1 MPRSTASQ
9 SAENGTPGGSLL
21 RDTLRMVTRQVARRP
36 KVTLFIVLLLSSAC
50 IGGTIC
56 FIDFKT
62 ERSDLIDPDA
72 AFHQRWKAYTED
84 FGEAADIVVV
94 VESESPSLV
103 KQALDDLGTQMR
115 REPDLFS
122 NVFFRFEPGKLRGKG
137 LQYLSP
143 DQLEQGLGRL
153 EEYSPI
159 LQGRW
164 DLIQLESLFS
174 RLRYQLE
181 SRRRQAAPAGEME
194 PLLEHAELL
203 STSMLEFLETPSKFS
218 SPWPQFLPVDQS
230 LQNQGGQAVYLLN
243 NNGTMGFIKVK
254 PHGTAVDFSGST
266 GSIDRLREMVATVME
281 EYPGTK
287 IGLTGIP
294 VLESDEMRRS
304 QTDMLLASGLSFA
317 GVGLLLFLGF
327 RGFRHPMLAMIMLA
341 IAMAWAFGY
350 TTLAVGHLNI
360 LSVSFA
366 VILIGLGID
375 FAIHYLARY
384 LELRHEGRM
393 LRPAL
398 LETSGSVGTGILT
411 AAITTALAFF
421 CATFTDFL
429 GIAELG
435 IIAGGGIL
443 LCAVAT
449 FTVLPA
455 LIALSDRNVE
465 PRKLPT
471 PFQLTWLRAGTSRFP
486 LVVVLLS
493 VVVIGGFASRIAAF
507 EDGRLVWKLRY
518 DYNLLNLQADGIESV
533 DIQRRIFNEAN
544 DSLLY
549 AVSVASSP
557 EEARQLRHR
566 FEALPTVHHVEELAS
581 HLPGTASRETRL
593 MVQAFQARLARL
605 PDRPPQV
612 SNVNPSNVGRALEQL
627 FITVRDSPLPA
638 ADRVASRV
646 DQFLDRF
653 ERLTVNQQ
661 IAFLS
666 DFQYRTSFALLQ
678 QFRTLA
684 HSADPEPVALADL
697 PGELTSR
704 FVSQGKWLLQIYP
717 SEPIWDVEPL
727 TRFVSDVRSI
737 DPEVTGTPLQNYEA
751 SRQILFSYRTAAIY
765 ALAVITLV
773 LLVDF
778 LDGHHKLLVLGPP
791 LLIVVFIA
799 MMLQTRRIEIQPAW
813 LLLIYLGISIGT
825 SAVLDVR
832 NLRDALLAILPSMVG
847 ALLMAGIL
855 AVLQVDLNPANLIV
869 LPLVLGIGVD
879 DGVHVVHDY
888 RLQEAGMYRTSSST
902 MNAIVLTSFTSM
914 IGFGSM
920 MVAAHR
926 GLYSVGLVLVVGV
939 GSCLVVSLV
948 LMPALLTLI
957 SRREGQPDIAGSTV
971 EADDD
976 SSSSGDDRRKIRTQ
990 QRRAA

>member
-1 MPRSTASQ
+1 MPRFPAEQSTGEAS
-9 SAENGTPGGSLL
+9 GGSLL
-21 RDTLRMVTRQVARRP
+21 RDTLRGVTRHVARRP
-36 KVTLFIVLLLSSAC
+36 KITVFLVLLAASAC

-56 FIDFKT
+56 FIDFRT
-62 ERSDLIDPDA
+62 SRSDLIDPQA
-72 AFHQRWKAYTED
+72 SFHQRWKSYTEE
-84 FGEAADIVVV
+84 FGEASDIVVV

-103 KQALDDLGTQMR
+103 KQALEDLGSGMR
-115 REPDLFS
+115 REPELFS
-122 NVFFRFEPGKLRGKG
+122 SVFFRFEPGRLQGKG

-143 DQLEQGLGRL
+143 EQLEDGLERL

-159 LQGRW
+159 LRGQWELLR
-164 DLIQLESLFS
+164 LESLFS

-181 SRRRQAAPAGEME
+181 SRKQQAAPAGELA
-194 PLLEHAELL
+194 PLLQHADLL
-203 STSMLEFLETPSKFS
+203 SSSMLSYLDDPKNFQ
-218 SPWPQFLPVDQS
+218 SPWPAFLPIDQ
-230 LQNQGGQAVYLLN
+230 QRQTAAGKPIYLLN
-243 NNGTMGFIKVK
+243 NSGTMGFIKVK
-254 PHGTAVDFSGST
+254 PSSTDDDFSGGSR
-266 GSIDRLREMVATVME
+266 SIDRLREMAAEVSAN
-281 EYPGTK
+281 YPGTN

-304 QTDMLLASGLSFA
+304 QSDMMLASGLSFA

-327 RGFRHPMLAMIMLA
+327 RGFRHPLLAMIMLA

-350 TTLAVGHLNI
+350 TTLAIGHLNI

-398 LETSGSVGTGILT
+398 LETSSTVGSGILT
-411 AAITTALAFF
+411 ASITTALAFF

-449 FTVLPA
+449 FVALPA
-455 LIALSDRNVE
+455 LIALSDRHVE

-471 PFQLTWLRAGTSRFP
+471 PFQLSWLGTLTSRFP
-486 LVVVLLS
+486 LIVVLLML
-493 VVVIGGFASRIAAF
+493 VLIGGFAWRVGGV
-507 EDGRLVWKLRY
+507 EDGRFVWRLKY
-518 DYNLLNLQADGIESV
+518 DYNLLNLQAEGIESV
-533 DIQRRIFNEAN
+533 DIQQRIFREAN

-549 AVSVASSP
+549 AVSIADSP
-557 EEARQLRHR
+557 EEARRLRHR

-581 HLPGTASRETRL
+581 HLPGTASRKTRL

-605 PDRPPQV
+605 PQNPPRMNGI
-612 SNVNPSNVGRALEQL
+612 SPARVGQAMEKLY
-627 FITVRDSPLPA
+627 IAVRDNPLPEARAVA
-638 ADRVASRV
+638 ARV
-646 DQFLDRF
+646 DRFLDRF
-653 ERLTVNQQ
+653 EQLSVGQQ
-661 IAFLS
+661 TGFLS
-666 DFQYRTSFALLQ
+666 DFQYRTSVDLLR
-678 QFRTLA
+678 QFHGLA
-684 HSADPEPVALADL
+684 HSANPEPVALNDL
-697 PGELTSR
+697 PEELTSR
-704 FVSQGKWLLQIYP
+704 FVSGDKWLLQIHP
-717 SEPIWDVEPL
+717 AEPIWDVEPL
-727 TRFVSDVRSI
+727 TQFVTDVRSV
-737 DPEVTGTPLQNYEA
+737 DPEVTGTPLQNFEA
-751 SRQILFSYRTAAIY
+751 SRQILASYRTAALY

-799 MMLQTRRIEIQPAW
+799 MMLQTRRIEVAPVW
-813 LLLIYLGISIGT
+813 LLMIYLGIAMGT
-825 SAVLDVR
+825 AAVLDMR
-832 NLRDALLAILPSMVG
+832 NLRDAILAILPSVAG
-847 ALLMAGIL
+847 AVLMAGIL
-855 AVLQVDLNPANLIV
+855 AVLHVDLNPANLIV

-879 DGVHVVHDY
+879 DGVHVVHDF
-888 RLQEAGMYRTSSST
+888 RMQPPGRYRTSAST

-920 MVAAHR
+920 LVASHR
-926 GLYSVGLVLVVGV
+926 GLQSVGLVLVAGV

-948 LMPALLTLI
+948 LLPSMLSLL
-957 SRREGQPDIAGSTV
+957 SRRDVEHAADSHDE
-971 EADDD
+971 EADEG
-976 SSSSGDDRRKIRTQ
+976 SRSSGNLAQNERGAR
-990 QRRAA
+990 RRAA

>member
-143 DQLEQGLGRL
+143 DQLEEGLGRL

-243 NNGTMGFIKVK
+243 NSGTMGFIKVK

-266 GSIDRLREMVATVME
+266 GSIDRLREMVAAVME

-791 LLIVVFIA
+791 LLIVIFIA

-813 LLLIYLGISIGT
+813 LLLIYLGVSIGT

-888 RLQEAGMYRTSSST
+888 RLQEAGTYRTSSST

-971 EADDD
+971 EADDE